1 MRARSR
7 VPALAVAKLGVV
19 AIATLVLVAPLVCLR
34 PAVARADAS
43 AVEASIDLR
52 FAHLRSFPDVE
63 HAAADETDGRPLP
76 EAKVPVGNAENF
88 LGVGLGLELAM
99 HDRVRVPLLS
109 FALSS
114 AIGASPRVYG
124 TVDGSIVEVDTWR
137 TGLMVVGLPG
147 YGVRIKDRRWMFEA
161 ALQPGIA
168 YLFTSGYVANGVY
181 RSATA
186 YHAGSF
192 VLQVDLAACR
202 RIDPVERACLF
213 AAPALYEFGWF
224 NAWTVG
230 LRWEVGP

>member
-1 MRARSR
+1 MRARSC
-7 VPALAVAKLGVV
+7 VLAVATMVVGVG
-19 AIATLVLVAPLVCLR
+19 VCLR

-52 FAHLRSFPDVE
+52 FAHLRNFPDVE
-63 HAAADETDGRPLP
+63 HAAADEADGRPLP
-76 EAKVPVGNAENF
+76 EAKVPGGQAENF

-114 AIGASPRVYG
+114 AIGSSPRVYG
-124 TVDGSIVEVDTWR
+124 TIDGSIVEVDTWR
-137 TGLMVVGLPG
+137 TGLMVIGLPG
-147 YGVRIKDRRWMFEA
+147 YGVRIKERRWMFEA

-168 YLFTSGYVANGVY
+168 YLFTSGYVAAGTQ
-181 RSATA
+181 RAATSF
-186 YHAGSF
+186 HAGSL
-192 VLQVDLAACR
+192 VLQADLAACR
-202 RIDPVERACLF
+202 RLDPVERACLF
-213 AAPALYEFGWF
+213 VTPALYEFGWL